1 MKLLFI
7 VNVDWFFISH
17 RLPIALKAIESG
29 YEVHIACGITDKK
42 EYLESLGI
50 YVHSLPLTRSG
61 TGLLAE
67 LTVLKQLWRIV
78 KTIKPDVSHSVTV
91 KGVVYGG
98 IITRLLKVKSRVA
111 SISGLG
117 YVFIDTSMKAKL
129 LKFVIKKLYSFALGK
144 VTHVIFQNKNDESIF
159 VDSNIIKLS
168 QSSLIRGSGVDLDK
182 LQFTPEPTTQ
192 KTVMFLARLLKDK
205 GLLEFFNAAGRV
217 KKTTDARF
225 VLVGDLDPDNPNSI
239 TKAELS
245 EYVESGIVEHW
256 GYSKHVETVIPQ
268 SHIMVLPSYREG
280 LPKSLL
286 EAAACGRAVITTDVP
301 GCRDAIDP
309 NETGL
314 LVKVK
319 DVDDL
324 AKAIVKLLN
333 NDELRNR
340 LGESGRRLAE
350 KHFNIDDVVNTHM
363 EIYRGKC

>member
-42 EYLESLGI
+42 EYLESFGI
-50 YVHSLPLTRSG
+50 HVYPLPLSRSG

-67 LTVLKQLWRIV
+67 LAVLKKLWHIV
-78 KTIKPDVSHSVTV
+78 KVVKPDVSHSVTI

-98 IITRLLKVKSRVA
+98 IITRLLKVRSRVA

-117 YVFIDTSMKAKL
+117 YVFIDTSMKAQL

-144 VTHVIFQNKNDESIF
+144 DTHVIFQNKNDEAIF
-159 VDSNIIKLS
+159 IDSNIIKPS
-168 QSSLIRGSGVDLDK
+168 QSSLIRGSGVDLVK
-182 LQFTPEPTTQ
+182 LQFTPEPTTK

-205 GLLEFFNAAGRV
+205 GLLEFCNAAARV
-217 KKTTDARF
+217 KKTTEARF
-225 VLVGDLDPDNPNSI
+225 VLVGDIDTGNPNSI

-256 GYSKHVETVIPQ
+256 GYSQHVETVIPQ

-301 GCRDAIDP
+301 GCRDAIEA

-319 DVDDL
+319 DAGEL
-324 AKAIVKLLN
+324 GEAILKLLN
-333 NDELRNR
+333 DDELRTK
-340 LGESGRRLAE
+340 LGKSGRTLAE
-350 KHFNIDDVVNTHM
+350 MHFNINDVVNTHM